1 MPDEIIDPAPL
12 EEPIVETPAPEPVHP
27 EEPETPAADP
37 AAELEPEDEQP
48 PVRTDWRAEYFKGK
62 QRGTIPPAQ
71 PQAEVPTPADEL
83 RSVIRE
89 ELEPIA
95 QSFAKSKDEEEL
107 QATFTKYPEAKKI
120 EKTVRRYMENPAY
133 AQVPV
138 DFIAR
143 ALLGA
148 KEGAKKKADDEAR
161 GTRQGGHTRRPTET
175 KTKSAWD
182 LTDEEFNKSVTKVM
196 SGSTQ

>member
-1 MPDEIIDPAPL
+1 MPDEITDPAPI
-12 EEPIVETPAPEPVHP
+12 EEPIVETPAPEPVDP
-27 EEPETPAADP
+27 EEPADP
-37 AAELEPEDEQP
+37 AAEPAPAEPEDETP

-71 PQAEVPTPADEL
+71 PQAEAPTPADEL

-107 QATFTKYPEAKKI
+107 RATFTKYPEAKKI

-148 KEGAKKKADDEAR
+148 KEGAKSKADEEAK
-161 GTRQGGHTRRPTET
+161 GTRQGGHTRRPTEA
-175 KTKSAWD
+175 KTKSAWELSD
-182 LTDEEFNKSVTKVM
+182 TEFNKEVAKLM
-196 SGSTQ
+196 SSSTQ

>member
-1 MPDEIIDPAPL
+1 MPDEIIDPAPV
-12 EEPIVETPAPEPVHP
+12 EEPTVETPAPEPVNP
-27 EEPETPAADP
+27 EEPEPAADP
-37 AAELEPEDEQP
+37 APEPEPEDEQP
-48 PVRTDWRAEYFKGK
+48 LVRTDWRAEYFKGK
-62 QRGTIPPAQ
+62 QRGTVTPPRPHTEA
-71 PQAEVPTPADEL
+71 PTPADEL

-107 QATFTKYPEAKKI
+107 QATLSKYPEAKKI

-182 LTDEEFNKSVTKVM
+182 LSDADFEKEVARIR
-196 SGSTQ
+196 SGQTQ

>member
-1 MPDEIIDPAPL
+1 MPEEIIDPAPV
-12 EEPIVETPAPEPVHP
+12 EEPIVESPEPEPVHP
-27 EEPETPAADP
+27 EEPEPGADP
-37 AAELEPEDEQP
+37 APAEPEDEQP

-62 QRGTIPPAQ
+62 QRGTITPAQ
-71 PQAEVPTPADEL
+71 PQAENPSPADEL

-95 QSFAKSKDEEEL
+95 HSFAKSKDEEEL
-107 QATFTKYPEAKKI
+107 QATLSKYPEAKKI

-148 KEGAKKKADDEAR
+148 KEGAKRQADNEAR
-161 GTRQGGHTRRPTET
+161 GTRQGGHTRRPQEKTLPDFT
-175 KTKSAWD
+175 KM
-182 LTDEEFNKSVTKVM
+182 TDEEFLEYDRKNR
-196 SGSTQ
+196 